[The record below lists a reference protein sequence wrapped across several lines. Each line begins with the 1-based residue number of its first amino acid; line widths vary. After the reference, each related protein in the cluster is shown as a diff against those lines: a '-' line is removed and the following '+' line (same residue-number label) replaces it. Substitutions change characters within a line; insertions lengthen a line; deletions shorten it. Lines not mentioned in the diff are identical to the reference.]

1 MKKTLIII
9 CLSTLSVLVFSQTK
23 LEIFGSTTGVKD
35 GTELSISMV
44 QPKFT
49 KPSSQKIK
57 VLINNGK
64 FYFSTKQ
71 DGAEFYDFVL
81 LGKREGFVLDPGKT
95 EMSIPNGL
103 IKEAVIT
110 NDAGDRDYK
119 NFLSKKDSVS
129 GKKYSRAEDD
139 WEEFVLSKNKDS
151 IMSDKLW
158 AEVKKA
164 KKEYDRH
171 AVDSGLN
178 WITMNPKSSI
188 NALILNNFLFDI
200 ISNDQLTKVYNALDR
215 NVKNNSWGKDL
226 DYKINNLFVGG
237 TAPYFEQTDTSGK
250 VIKLSNFKGKYVLI
264 DFWATWCIPCRLEI
278 PKLIKAKRL
287 LASEKF
293 EIISV
298 SLDDKSSRQKWLDAI
313 KTEKM
318 DWVNISTLDGFS
330 NLVAVNYHIK
340 NIPSSFLIDPNG
352 KILAKNVSGENL
364 YKTLKKLVSV
374 R

>member
-1 MKKTLIII
+1 MKKIFIII
-9 CLSTLSVLVFSQTK
+9 YLSTLSGLVFSQTK

-35 GTELSISMV
+35 GTELSILKV

-49 KPSSQKIK
+49 IPSSQKIK
-57 VLINNGK
+57 VIVNSNK

-71 DGAEFYDFVL
+71 DGAEFYDFEL
-81 LGKREGFVLDPGKT
+81 LGKKKGFVLNPGKT

-110 NDAGDRDYK
+110 NDAGDRDYR

-129 GKKYSRAEDD
+129 RKKYSTAKDD

-151 IMSDKLW
+151 ILRDQLW
-158 AEVKKA
+158 SEVKKV

-171 AVDSGLN
+171 AVDSGLH
-178 WITMNPKSSI
+178 WIAKHPKSSI
-188 NALILNNFLFDI
+188 NALVLNNFLLDI
-200 ISNDQLTKVYNALDR
+200 IPNDQVTNVYNTLDSS
-215 NVKNNSWGKDL
+215 VKNNSWGRDL
-226 DYKINNLFVGG
+226 NYKINHLFVGG
-237 TAPYFEQTDTSGK
+237 IAPDFEQTDTSGK
-250 VIKLSNFKGKYVLI
+250 IIKLSNFNGKYVLV
-264 DFWATWCIPCRLEI
+264 DFWATWCVPCRLEI
-278 PKLIKAKRL
+278 PKLIKAKQL
-287 LASEKF
+287 LASDNF

-313 KTEKM
+313 KNEKM
-318 DWVNISTLDGFS
+318 DWVNLSTLDGFS
-330 NLVAVNYHIK
+330 NVVARKYHIK
-340 NIPSSFLIDPNG
+340 SIPSSFLIDPNG
-352 KILAKNVSGENL
+352 KILAKNISGEIL